1 MELKNT
7 AFANFNVTFGD
18 KEEPL
23 LEHFDDIL
31 YPAFSSNIKRKYK
44 VSTNGEDLNMLFYD
58 VKVVDVEEENYVLTG
73 KLIKDTELDVYNQLE
88 NGVLTSTD
96 EHYRSAPYSVFY
108 IYLKN
113 HRMVL
118 IQNQNGSPDLR
129 AFRLTVKHVLNTFIK
144 EKNKERENKLP
155 YAMLNVVGMPA
166 KELLDEKFSNI
177 KKVEKM
183 VLRFYPLNGD
193 LELADLIQDVSVDLR
208 KTIDAKTGSIV
219 VNSPENKAAVAELME
234 STYGIVDVTV
244 QAKLNNSEKCRI
256 TNDSISTKTSVSMT
270 EEEINNPKTVHSKL
284 KNNKGLAYISAE
296 NSSIYDRI
304 KDIIKKICNL

>member
-1 MELKNT
+1 MDSKNT

-23 LEHFDDIL
+23 LEHFMDII
-31 YPAFSSNIKRKYK
+31 YPAFISDIKRKYK
-44 VSTNGEDLNMLFYD
+44 VSTKGEELNMLFYD
-58 VKVVDVEEENYVLTG
+58 VKIVAVEEENYVLTG

-88 NGVLTSTD
+88 DGILTSTD

-129 AFRLTVKHVLNTFIK
+129 AFRLTANHIINTFIK
-144 EKNKERENKLP
+144 EKNKETGNKLP

-193 LELADLIQDVSVDLR
+193 LELADLIHDVSIDLR
-208 KTIDAKTGSIV
+208 RAVDAKTGSIIT
-219 VNSPENKAAVAELME
+219 NSPANKTAVAELME
-234 STYGIVDVTV
+234 STYGIVDVSV
-244 QAKLNNSEKCRI
+244 QARLNNSEKCKI
-256 TNDSISTKTSVSMT
+256 TNDSISTKTSVVMT
-270 EEEINNPKTVHSKL
+270 EKEINSPKTVHAKF
-284 KNNKGLAYISAE
+284 KNNKGLVYTSAE
-296 NSSIYDRI
+296 NSELYD
-304 KDIIKKICNL
+304 KVKHVIKKICQL